1 MFSLAVIEY
10 LAEIS
15 IGLKVTAAILAVV
28 CLFGFLV
35 LIGTSTPEDVIQ
47 SKAIYKF
54 LLFIAILIAIAIFT
68 PDKDFWNI
76 LREVYSR

>member
-10 LAEIS
+10 LADIS
-15 IGLKVTAAILAVV
+15 IGLKVMAAILAVV

-35 LIGTSTPEDVIQ
+35 LVGTAAPEDVIQ

-54 LLFIAILIAIAIFT
+54 LLVIAILIAIAIFT
-68 PDKDFWNI
+68 PDKGFWNI
-76 LREVYSR
+76 LREMYSR